1 MADMRRRDFLI
12 TALSSAGLL
21 GASGL
26 LDRNSAYAD
35 ILRDVRSQV
44 FTRRN
49 VYCMRAHTREIVS
62 YKAAITA
69 MMALPNTNGTGWD
82 AQANIHGASA
92 PPAGMIANAC
102 QHGTTFFLSWH
113 RMYVYFF
120 ERIVRN
126 KSGDPDFALPYWGYS
141 PTGMRDLPAL
151 FRTPANATNPLYT
164 SNRNATINAG
174 ALITASLVDSGTALA
189 QTTFN
194 SFTNSLNG
202 TPHGAVHVA
211 VGGGMSS
218 FQGAGHDPI
227 FWLHHCNIDRLWEL
241 WLASGGG
248 RVNPSDAA
256 WLTTSFSFYDETGA
270 TASLTGAQIVDTACQ
285 LHYQYESDICGRLH
299 ANEHGWWRRYSQMVA
314 APSAM
319 LARLDSLETR
329 PLRPQA
335 QPIAQSQDTVRLG
348 SSVVR
353 ITLPIS
359 EEGKRI
365 LSALPRDADVG
376 GRINLVLEDIH
387 VEGTPRVA
395 YEIFIDLPQEE
406 PIPMYTSSHYAGN
419 VNLFGPAPGAEH
431 PQKAEPQV
439 VPLSLVFLRL
449 TEAKLWSLDSVSVT
463 FVPRGLTEGQNPAR
477 VLRQS
482 IQVTIGRV
490 TLQVQ

>member
-1 MADMRRRDFLI
+1 
-12 TALSSAGLL
+12 
-21 GASGL
+21 
-26 LDRNSAYAD
+26 
-35 ILRDVRSQV
+35 
-44 FTRRN
+44 
-49 VYCMRAHTREIVS
+49 
-62 YKAAITA
+62 
-69 MMALPNTNGTGWD
+69 
-82 AQANIHGASA
+82 
-92 PPAGMIANAC
+92 
-102 QHGTTFFLSWH
+102 
-113 RMYVYFF
+113 
-120 ERIVRN
+120 
-126 KSGDPDFALPYWGYS
+126 
-141 PTGMRDLPAL
+141 
-151 FRTPANATNPLYT
+151 
-164 SNRNATINAG
+164 
-174 ALITASLVDSGTALA
+174 
-189 QTTFN
+189 
-194 SFTNSLNG
+194 
-202 TPHGAVHVA
+202 
-211 VGGGMSS
+211 MSS

-241 WLASGGG
+241 WLASGVG
-248 RVNPSDAA
+248 RVNPSDAV
-256 WLTTSFSFYDETGA
+256 WLTTSFNFYDETGA
-270 TASLTGAQIVDTACQ
+270 TVSLTGAQIVDTACQ

-299 ANEHGWWRRYSQMVA
+299 ADEHGWWRRYSRMGA
-314 APSAM
+314 TPSAM

-329 PLRPQA
+329 PLRPQS

-376 GRINLVLEDIH
+376 GRINLVFEDIH

-395 YEIFIDLPQEE
+395 YEIFIDLPQEV

-449 TEAKLWSLDSVSVT
+449 SEAKRWSLDSVSVT

-477 VLRQS
+477 ILRQS